1 MWAILK
7 IDKKKFNILK
17 NEFSK
22 KLGKKV
28 IFYQPKLKIEKYKK
42 NKPENIEI
50 DILGDYVF
58 CYENCVLLI
67 DTLMGHEIENC
78 CKIRRSVG
86 TRIV

>member
-1 MWAILK
+1 MSLKKNLSKMLAILK

-42 NKPENIEI
+42 IK
-50 DILGDYVF
+50 F
-58 CYENCVLLI
+58 
-67 DTLMGHEIENC
+67 
-78 CKIRRSVG
+78 S
-86 TRIV
+86 